1 MWLVNPLLLGG
12 WSRFRAIPAAT
23 VAAAMCGA
31 AASGRRGVYRYGYDA
46 IRQHG
51 GLHLAR

>member
-1 MWLVNPLLLGG
+1 
-12 WSRFRAIPAAT
+12 

-46 IRQHG
+46 IVSVAGSNSR
-51 GLHLAR
+51 R